1 MISTNA
7 MRGQYLERSGP
18 MRVQHSAFVRTG
30 IAGGAA
36 GAVATHP
43 PAQVG
48 LVAAV
53 RGGGNP
59 GDRLLGQGSPLLSSR
74 TVETEVATPAIF
86 VIKNQLGHPK
96 PTNSLISAFLLASRW
111 FFMA

>member
-1 MISTNA
+1 M
-7 MRGQYLERSGP
+7 
-18 MRVQHSAFVRTG
+18 QHSAFVRTG

-59 GDRLLGQGSPLLSSR
+59 GDRLLVQGSPLLSSR
-74 TVETEVATPAIF
+74 TVETGVATPAI
-86 VIKNQLGHPK
+86 LCHEETTG
-96 PTNSLISAFLLASRW
+96 LLT
-111 FFMA
+111 